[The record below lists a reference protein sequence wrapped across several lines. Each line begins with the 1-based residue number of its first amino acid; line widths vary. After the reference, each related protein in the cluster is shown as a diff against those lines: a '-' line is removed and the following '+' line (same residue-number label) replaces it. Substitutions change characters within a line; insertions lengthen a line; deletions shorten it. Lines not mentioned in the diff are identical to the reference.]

1 MKEGKVRLVLEV
13 SVSYNEE
20 EMSLQDAAEGMDI
33 IVNADSAEHNVT
45 GVNCIEAKAIE
56 EA

>member
-20 EMSLQDAAEGMDI
+20 EMSLQDSAEGMDI

-45 GVNCIEAKAIE
+45 GVNCIEAIAIE